1 MKQIITTSLTL
12 IFFMLA
18 GAVHAG
24 DCMRLCDDEFWK
36 ARPTLDEVKAQLDK
50 GATLGAKKKGGM
62 TDLHAAAV
70 YSTPEVIRLLIDE
83 GADTDPFTAF
93 GLSPLHLAV
102 SYDVAVENIHALLD
116 GGADIEARMWSTDKQ
131 PDNKGMTPL
140 HAAASASLE
149 NTRILIQ
156 VGANIKAKTKKGET
170 PLHVAV
176 KAFRIRA
183 EIVNLLLDEG
193 ANPHARDNNRKTP
206 FDYMKN
212 NKKWLGDTTT
222 YRRLRQA
229 SQGR

>member
-1 MKQIITTSLTL
+1 
-12 IFFMLA
+12 
-18 GAVHAG
+18 
-24 DCMRLCDDEFWK
+24 
-36 ARPTLDEVKAQLDK
+36 
-50 GATLGAKKKGGM
+50 M
-62 TDLHAAAV
+62 TVLHSAAV

-93 GLSPLHLAV
+93 GFSPLHLAV

-140 HAAASASLE
+140 HAAAAEGAPEAVIALLERGAKIEATDGQFGITPLHAAASASLE

-156 VGANIKAKTKKGET
+156 AGANIKAETKKGET

-193 ANPHARDNNRKTP
+193 SNPHARDNNRKTP